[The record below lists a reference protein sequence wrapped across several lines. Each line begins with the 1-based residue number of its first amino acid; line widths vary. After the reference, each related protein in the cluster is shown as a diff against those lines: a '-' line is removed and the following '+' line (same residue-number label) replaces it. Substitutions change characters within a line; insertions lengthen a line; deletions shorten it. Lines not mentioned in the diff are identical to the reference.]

1 MIVPDVNLLI
11 FAYHEQSP
19 YHEAASHWWEGLI
32 NGDETVGIPWAVSMG
47 FVRQMANPSIL
58 ETPMR
63 PSESLGRVKSWF
75 QYAHIRS
82 LDPGA
87 EPSYPLAEHSRC
99 CRRRREAGYG
109 CTYCCACNR
118 TSGGGAFPRFG
129 FWTVPRTPVVQSY
142 LSSSQT
148 PVIEIIGGFR
158 TAFRIHANAF
168 PVVLG

>member
-19 YHEAASHWWEGLI
+19 YHEAASQWWEGLI

-87 EPSYPLAEHSRC
+87 NHLTHLQNILDAV
-99 CRRRREAGYG
+99 A
-109 CTYCCACNR
+109 
-118 TSGGGAFPRFG
+118 GGAKLVTDAHIAALAIEHQAVVHSHDSDFRRFPG
-129 FWTVPRTPVVQSY
+129 LQWYNP
-142 LSSSQT
+142 L
-148 PVIEIIGGFR
+148 
-158 TAFRIHANAF
+158 
-168 PVVLG
+168 